1 MSQAKS
7 VREWLLQFDG
17 QATLATPLHTLA
29 PPLTHPFA
37 PVTPSYPLHYLTGG
51 EAGHPCHATR
61 HGLGR
66 RRRQEARRR
75 LGRLQVAGL
84 IGGCRG
90 APASL
95 PAPAAFQFS
104 FWAPLRRG
112 RSQLS
117 ICGSCV
123 SHVWRVCVACVFRVS
138 IETCFTWC
146 FCTNNENVRYNY
158 SPLHAASEGRKA
170 TQSAGILPAS
180 RPRAIVASARRV

>member
-51 EAGHPCHATR
+51 EAGHPRDATR

-84 IGGCRG
+84 IGGSTRG
-90 APASL
+90 LASS
-95 PAPAAFQFS
+95 PAPAARMQLGHHHSVSLLPFG
-104 FWAPLRRG
+104 PLRRG
-112 RSQLS
+112 RSQLKS
-117 ICGSCV
+117 AGRLC
-123 SHVWRVCVACVFRVS
+123 RVCVACVFRVS

-146 FCTNNENVRYNY
+146 FCTKNENVRYNY

-170 TQSAGILPAS
+170 TYSVPEFCPL
-180 RPRAIVASARRV
+180 RALARS